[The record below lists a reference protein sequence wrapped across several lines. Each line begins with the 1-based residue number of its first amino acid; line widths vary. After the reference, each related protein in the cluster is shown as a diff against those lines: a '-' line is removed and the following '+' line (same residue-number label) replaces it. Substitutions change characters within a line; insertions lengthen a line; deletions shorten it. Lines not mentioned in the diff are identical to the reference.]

1 MPSKNCAYKYG
12 LFTKIEKNQCIKNP
26 EKLRINSAFLDLG
39 GKKKKKS
46 CVLPLLFK
54 SVISQSDFAAPL
66 GSLLLF

>member
-39 GKKKKKS
+39 GEKKKLCAS
-46 CVLPLLFK
+46 
-54 SVISQSDFAAPL
+54 IIIQISDF
-66 GSLLLF
+66 SV